1 MVKGLPPDT
10 ATVKLA
16 HVHAPPGEVDLL
28 HLVEGAGVD
37 VLFVAEG
44 LRCTGDER
52 INVVDNLADIV
63 GNSSR

>member
-1 MVKGLPPDT
+1 VVKGCPSGT
-10 ATVKLA
+10 AIVKLA
-16 HVHAPPGEVDLL
+16 HVHAAAGEIDLL

-52 INVVDNLADIV
+52 INVVDNLADVV
-63 GNSSR
+63 GNPSG